1 MAKILWRPLTFWDE
15 MQIDFI
21 QKEEAKTKKYEKS
34 SLEDLKMKYKELDL
48 EKWEVILDILY
59 HEDEI
64 RDLENKKEELEEE
77 LELIEK
83 ILEKRWQWTYIG

>member
-1 MAKILWRPLTFWDE
+1 MAKILWRPLTFRDE
-15 MQIDFI
+15 MKIDFI

-77 LELIEK
+77 LEE
-83 ILEKRWQWTYIG
+83 LEEALKKRGY

>member
-1 MAKILWRPLTFWDE
+1 

-64 RDLENKKEELEEE
+64 RDLENKKEEMEEE
-77 LELIEK
+77 LELIEE

>member
-34 SLEDLKMKYKELDL
+34 SLE
-48 EKWEVILDILY
+48 
-59 HEDEI
+59 
-64 RDLENKKEELEEE
+64 ELEEA
-77 LELIEK
+77 LK
-83 ILEKRWQWTYIG
+83 KRGY